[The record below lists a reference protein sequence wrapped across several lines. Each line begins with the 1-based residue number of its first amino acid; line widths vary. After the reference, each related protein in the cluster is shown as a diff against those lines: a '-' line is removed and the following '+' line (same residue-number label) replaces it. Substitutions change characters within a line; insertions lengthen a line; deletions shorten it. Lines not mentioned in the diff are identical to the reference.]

1 MRNHVRI
8 LSVGATVALLL
19 MVGCAVGPDYQRPT
33 VSAPSAWRD
42 QELTDSTIANLP
54 YFKVYQD
61 PVLQDHIATALQ
73 SNLDLVAAEARIK
86 AATAQ
91 VTFTKADLYPN
102 VNVGADAGAFTLSK
116 NRMPGFSP
124 ELLDGVRG
132 SFGLSAILNWELD
145 IFGRI
150 RRATEAQR
158 AYLAATEAGRRAAT
172 VTIVGAVAET
182 YITLR
187 QLDRLKEIIDSN
199 IATRREYTRL
209 AKTLFQGGKTSELDY
224 RQAESELRRV
234 EAQEPQ
240 VRIQIAQAENAM
252 NVLLNRTMGTPVR
265 RGNTLDQQSVPPE
278 VPSGIPSQLLERR
291 PDVVMSEQELI
302 AANAE
307 VGVATAQ
314 LFPRVAIAGDVGV
327 SSINAD
333 NLFDANSFVWQAMGN
348 LTQPVFNAGKNL
360 ARVDAADARTMEMV
374 AAYQNTVIN
383 AFRDVNDALVAVN
396 NSRAI
401 VRAQIASVEATRE
414 VVRLSELRYRYGAT
428 PYLQVLDAQR
438 SLLSAQEAETAAI
451 ADQYRALIFL
461 YRALGGGWVVQ

>member
-1 MRNHVRI
+1 MRNALKDHA
-8 LSVGATVALLL
+8 VGAIVGIALLS
-19 MVGCAVGPDYQRPT
+19 GCAVGPDYQRPS
-33 VSAPSAWRD
+33 VSAPSSWRD
-42 QELTDSTIANLP
+42 QTQTDSSFANMP

-61 PVLQDHIATALQ
+61 PVLQDHISTALQ
-73 SNLDLVAAEARIK
+73 GNLDIVAAEARIK
-86 AATAQ
+86 AAQAQ
-91 VTFTKADLYPN
+91 VTFTKADMYPN
-102 VNVGADAGAFTLSK
+102 VGVNAEGGAFTMSK

-124 ELLDGVRG
+124 ELLDGIRG

-150 RRATEAQR
+150 RRSTEAQR
-158 AYLAATEAGRRAAT
+158 AYLAATEAARRAA
-172 VTIVGAVAET
+172 VVSLVGAVAET

-187 QLDRLKEIIDSN
+187 QLDRLKEIIDTN
-199 IATRREYTRL
+199 IASRREYARL

-224 RQAESELRRV
+224 RQAEAELRRV

-252 NVLLNRTMGTPVR
+252 NVLLNRVIGTPVR
-265 RGNTLDQQSVPPE
+265 RGNTLEQQSVPPE
-278 VPSGIPSQLLERR
+278 VPSGLPSQLLERR
-291 PDVVMSEQELI
+291 PDVVMAEQELI

-307 VGVATAQ
+307 IGVATAQ

-333 NLFDANSFVWQAMGN
+333 NLFDANSFAWQAMGN
-348 LTQPVFNAGKNL
+348 LAQPVFNAGKNL

-374 AAYQNTVIN
+374 AGYQSTVLN

-401 VRAQIASVEATRE
+401 VRAQTASVESTRE
-414 VVRLSELRYRYGAT
+414 VLRLSELRYRYGAA

-438 SLLSAQEAETAAI
+438 SLLTAQESEVAAM

>member
-1 MRNHVRI
+1 MRNWAVGLI
-8 LSVGATVALLL
+8 VVVSVLA
-19 MVGCAVGPDYQRPT
+19 GCAVGPDYQRPD
-33 VSAPSAWRD
+33 VSVPSAWRD
-42 QELTDSTIANLP
+42 QGITDSAFANLP

-73 SNLDLVAAEARIK
+73 GNLDLAAAEARIM
-86 AATAQ
+86 AARAQ

-102 VNVGADAGAFTLSK
+102 VGVNAEGGAFTMSK

-124 ELLDGVRG
+124 ELLDGIRG
-132 SFGLSAILNWELD
+132 SFGLSAVLNWELD

-158 AYLAATEAGRRAAT
+158 AYLAATEAARRAT
-172 VTIVGAVAET
+172 VVSLVGAVAET

-199 IATRREYTRL
+199 IATRREYVRL

-252 NVLLNRTMGTPVR
+252 NVLLNRVIGTPVR
-265 RGNTLDQQSVPPE
+265 RGNTLEQQSLPPE
-278 VPSGIPSQLLERR
+278 VPSGLPSQLLERR
-291 PDVVMSEQELI
+291 PDVVMAEQELI

-314 LFPRVAIAGDVGV
+314 LFPRVAIAGDVGL

-333 NLFDANSFVWQAMGN
+333 NLFDANSLAWQAAGN
-348 LTQPVFNAGKNL
+348 LAQPVFNAGKNIS
-360 ARVDAADARTMEMV
+360 RVDAADARTMEMV
-374 AAYQNTVIN
+374 AGYRSTVLN

-396 NSRAI
+396 NARSI
-401 VRAQIASVEATRE
+401 VRAQTASVEATRE
-414 VVRLSELRYRYGAT
+414 VLRLSELRYRYGAA

-438 SLLSAQEAETAAI
+438 SLLTAQESEVAAM